1 MADRYAPALLLE
13 VLAFWFVL
21 RWLLIGR
28 AILFVGR
35 ALVLMMVVGVLG
47 TLDEH
52 RYIWAGCFAGS
63 AVLAWVLLR
72 LWRGPPRRV
81 LGHSPRPQISRAW
94 RRVTPAELAALCE
107 RRVGL
112 RVDAAV
118 PAAIAT
124 DQVVLALAGDGV
136 WVLQDESTLT
146 RPGVG
151 RVLGCWARQG
161 LVAHVEHLRRG
172 DQLELSWPARGALLR
187 SVMPSGDTADLFA
200 GYLVADEFA
209 LNS

>member
-1 MADRYAPALLLE
+1 MADTYAPALLLE
-13 VLAFWFVL
+13 VFAFWFVL

-63 AVLAWVLLR
+63 AVLAWALLR
-72 LWRGPPRRV
+72 RWRGSRRETLSHRLRPRV
-81 LGHSPRPQISRAW
+81 SRAW
-94 RRVTPAELAALCE
+94 QQVTPAELAALCE

-118 PAAIAT
+118 PAAIAS

-136 WVLQDESTLT
+136 WVLQDESKLT

-151 RVLGCWARQG
+151 RVVGCWARQG

-187 SVMPSGDTADLFA
+187 GVMPSGDTADLFA
-200 GYLVADEFA
+200 GHLVADEFA
-209 LNS
+209 LGS

>member
-72 LWRGPPRRV
+72 RWRGPPRRV
-81 LGHSPRPQISRAW
+81 LGHSPRPRISRAW

-136 WVLQDESTLT
+136 WVLEDESKLT

-151 RVLGCWARQG
+151 RVLGCWTRQG
-161 LVAHVEHLRRG
+161 LVARVEHLRRG
-172 DQLELSWPARGALLR
+172 NLLELSWPARGALLR
-187 SVMPSGDTADLFA
+187 GVMPSGDNADLFA